1 MDMRERLPSED
12 VVGHGGNVVFVSK
25 GAGEGEHE
33 GCLP

>member
-1 MDMRERLPSED
+1 MKEKERLPGKD
-12 VVGHGGNVVFVSK
+12 VVGHGGNVVFVSE